1 MRLTIAIIMLF
12 AFANT
17 ADQIPHLESFD
28 VQRYLGTWYEAARSK
43 NIIFERGEHVHAE
56 YSDRGNGTINVFNT
70 GRLED
75 GKENSIKGHAEPD
88 GSGIPGRLSLVF
100 DNWFGRFIKGKY
112 WVLDT
117 DYESYSLVYGPS
129 KLIFDNSS
137 AYILTR
143 DQQVS
148 PEFLADLVDKLEGLV
163 GIGEDKLH
171 FTIQN

>member
-100 DNWFGRFIKGKY
+100 DNWFGRFSQPLSFVERELASPAG
-112 WVLDT
+112 WRGWRAGFSVAA
-117 DYESYSLVYGPS
+117 VN
-129 KLIFDNSS
+129 IFPFS
-137 AYILTR
+137 I
-143 DQQVS
+143 
-148 PEFLADLVDKLEGLV
+148 FLLMPNCPTTKHICTKDD
-163 GIGEDKLH
+163 
-171 FTIQN
+171 